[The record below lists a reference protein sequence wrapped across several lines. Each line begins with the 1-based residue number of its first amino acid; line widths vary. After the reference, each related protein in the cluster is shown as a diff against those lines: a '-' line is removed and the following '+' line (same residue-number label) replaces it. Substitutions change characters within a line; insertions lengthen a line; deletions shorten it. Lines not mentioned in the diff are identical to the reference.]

1 MRATSATV
9 AEHLARL
16 VELRDA
22 TTDPARRLHVVA
34 SAYAEVCLHRAQHGT
49 LELSALTH
57 APERVAGAEEQ
68 LLELFEQLL
77 VDAAETGAVR
87 TDASAGELALYCV
100 HALGAAG
107 RLPSRA
113 SVQRLVSVTLT
124 ALEPAAPSS
133 TARRGL

>member
-1 MRATSATV
+1 MRGSVGRRCTSTSLTWPRSCMRATSATV

-68 LLELFEQLL
+68 LLELFEQLPVSYTHL
-77 VDAAETGAVR
+77 RAHET
-87 TDASAGELALYCV
+87 DS
-100 HALGAAG
+100 
-107 RLPSRA
+107 
-113 SVQRLVSVTLT
+113 
-124 ALEPAAPSS
+124 
-133 TARRGL
+133 